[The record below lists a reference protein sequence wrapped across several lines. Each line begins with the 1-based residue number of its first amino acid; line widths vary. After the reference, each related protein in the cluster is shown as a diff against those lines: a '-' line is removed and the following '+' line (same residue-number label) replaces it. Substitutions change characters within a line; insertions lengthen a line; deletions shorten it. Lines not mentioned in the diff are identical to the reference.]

1 MTSELSSSGSGRS
14 GSRVVILG
22 GHGQIARHLIRL
34 LAADGHRGIGV
45 IRRPEQ
51 SDDIR
56 ADGGEPLVF
65 DLENQTAAALA
76 AQIPGADAIVFAA
89 GAGPGSGSAR
99 KMTVDRDGALLAA
112 DAAELAGI
120 RRLLVVSALATDDYE
135 VGSDDIFQVYLR
147 AKSEADALIRDRDLD
162 WTIVRPGGLT
172 DDAPTGLV
180 QVATSTG
187 PGSVPRADVAAVLL
201 ELLVEGRAIRRQF
214 ELISGEDAIP
224 AALAALD

>member
-1 MTSELSSSGSGRS
+1 MSSEHTDSPLG
-14 GSRVVILG
+14 VVILG
-22 GHGQIARHLIRL
+22 GHGQIARQLIRL

-51 SDDIR
+51 SEDIR

-76 AQIPGADAIVFAA
+76 EQIRGADAVVFAA
-89 GAGPGSGSAR
+89 GAGPGSGPAR

-135 VGSDDIFQVYLR
+135 VGTDDIFQIYLR
-147 AKSEADALIRDRDLD
+147 AKSEADALIRERDLD

-180 QVATSTG
+180 QVATRTG
-187 PGSVPRADVAAVLL
+187 AGSVPRADVAAVLL
-201 ELLVEGRAIRRQF
+201 DLLVTGGAARRQF
-214 ELISGEDAIP
+214 ELISGDVPVREALS
-224 AALAALD
+224 ALAAE